1 MSERPP
7 RVIIVGGGIT
17 GLAAAHRLVEK
28 AGDAVDIRILEATN
42 RPGGVIHTHIEG
54 DLLLEL
60 GPDSIITEK
69 PWAVDLC
76 RRLGIDG
83 ELIPT
88 QAEFRRT
95 LVVRDGKL
103 LPLPEAF
110 QMMAPGK
117 LRPFLAS
124 KILSWPGR
132 LRALLDLVLPRGG
145 PPPGG
150 DETLGSFVR
159 RRLGREVLERIA
171 QPVIGGIY
179 TADPEKLSLGSTMPR
194 FLELE
199 RKHRSVILGLLR
211 QSAAA
216 PTAGTSGARFSL
228 FTTPRCGV
236 STLVDALLARLP
248 EGTLQPGRRVR
259 SIEHDKIWKV
269 DCGDEILEA
278 DAVIMALPAPRAS
291 ETLNALDREL
301 ATGLGEIEYASTAV
315 AVLAY
320 RRADLE
326 LNPEFFGIVVPA
338 RERRGIIAIS
348 FPSVKFA
355 GRAPDEIVTL
365 RIFLGGA
372 LAPDVYA
379 KDDEELLALARDE
392 AGRLLGARQ
401 APTFARLQRHPE
413 SMPQYHAGHALKV
426 LRIEE
431 RAGRHAGLALAG
443 NAYHGVGLPDS
454 IHSGEQAADSLLA
467 AGVCGRAIP
476 RDETPPE

>member
-199 RKHRSVILGLLR
+199 RIG
-211 QSAAA
+211 Q
-216 PTAGTSGARFSL
+216 
-228 FTTPRCGV
+228 
-236 STLVDALLARLP
+236 VD
-248 EGTLQPGRRVR
+248 
-259 SIEHDKIWKV
+259 W
-269 DCGDEILEA
+269 
-278 DAVIMALPAPRAS
+278 
-291 ETLNALDREL
+291 
-301 ATGLGEIEYASTAV
+301 Y
-315 AVLAY
+315 
-320 RRADLE
+320 
-326 LNPEFFGIVVPA
+326 
-338 RERRGIIAIS
+338 
-348 FPSVKFA
+348 
-355 GRAPDEIVTL
+355 
-365 RIFLGGA
+365 
-372 LAPDVYA
+372 
-379 KDDEELLALARDE
+379 
-392 AGRLLGARQ
+392 
-401 APTFARLQRHPE
+401 
-413 SMPQYHAGHALKV
+413 
-426 LRIEE
+426 
-431 RAGRHAGLALAG
+431 RAGANYLL
-443 NAYHGVGLPDS
+443 
-454 IHSGEQAADSLLA
+454 EQQQTGGDWYSVN
-467 AGVCGRAIP
+467 GSW
-476 RDETPPE
+476 